1 MNIFATIWGYV
12 QPVLSVF
19 TPKPVASAPTKPLD
33 EFLVFLEGFP
43 FAQVAGAALASGT
56 NIPLDITAAIAIAT
70 DISKAFFAGQS
81 VQTATMLLATKMSI
95 TPAISSQ
102 IIYDPVHPVDPTQF
116 SRGH

>member
-1 MNIFATIWGYV
+1 MTI
-12 QPVLSVF
+12 LSSINDWIASWTKTF
-19 TPKPVASAPTKPLD
+19 EQGTPTQTKPLD

-81 VQTATMLLATKMSI
+81 VQTATMSLTTKVAI
-95 TPAISSQ
+95 PPAIASQ
-102 IIYDPVHPVDPTQF
+102 IVFDPIHPADPTQF